1 MQYRTACAHRQRTI
15 AGEVGSSTMPHKV
28 NPIDFENS
36 EGNLG
41 LANAVMDH
49 LSNKLPISR
58 WQRDLT
64 DSTVLRNLGV
74 GEWAVST
81 GWGLSII
88 VWHRKSCM
96 TMYVTM
102 E

>member
-1 MQYRTACAHRQRTI
+1 MSLFAMGFQSLRCGPYVGMQTVMRFNNVLIDYDRDMWSYISVGYFRQRTI

-41 LANAVMDH
+41 VANAVMDH

-58 WQRDLT
+58 
-64 DSTVLRNLGV
+64 
-74 GEWAVST
+74 
-81 GWGLSII
+81 
-88 VWHRKSCM
+88 
-96 TMYVTM
+96 
-102 E
+102 